1 MANTRFNYDS
11 CRTIKRLQEST
22 DIGRY
27 ILNAPG
33 NGTDPGFIDDRHI
46 IPQKWG
52 GNLMTNT
59 TNLESSLMGVNKP
72 LFKGDCINKNNYENY
87 KVCSYSK
94 PYKRDTATITEES
107 RYISPAWEIRNIEIP
122 RWNYLPDNP
131 QNHIYIPFEHNN
143 IDTRILSKDYYL
155 RKL

>member
-1 MANTRFNYDS
+1 MANTRFNYDP

-33 NGTDPGFIDDRHI
+33 NGPDPGFIDDRHI

-87 KVCSYSK
+87 KVCTYSK
-94 PYKRDTATITEES
+94 PYKTDTSTITEES
-107 RYISPAWEIRNIEIP
+107 RYISPAWEIRNIAIP